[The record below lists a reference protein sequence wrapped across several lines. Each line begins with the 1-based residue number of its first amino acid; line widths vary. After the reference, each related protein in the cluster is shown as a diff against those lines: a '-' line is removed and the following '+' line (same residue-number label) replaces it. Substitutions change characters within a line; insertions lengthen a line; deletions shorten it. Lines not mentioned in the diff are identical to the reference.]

1 MHGML
6 LNMSDQSTWKA
17 FAKNPLF
24 DEGLHDKFA
33 AMEMK
38 SVDKMIGLRGSF
50 SDTCLTIFHVFL
62 IHRTPFKSVTSIEPI
77 LAINEIPK
85 GV

>member
-17 FAKNPLF
+17 FAKNPRF
-24 DEGLHDKFA
+24 DEGLQDKFA

-38 SVDKMIGLRGSF
+38 SVDKMIGLRNSF
-50 SDTCLTIFHVFL
+50 
-62 IHRTPFKSVTSIEPI
+62 
-77 LAINEIPK
+77 
-85 GV
+85 